1 MEEAIVEIA
10 VLEVELVEEESEK
23 VVIGEE
29 PLSESGLMLR
39 FDLVT
44 GPAEPEEARAV
55 LDSLQAVLQATIVHR
70 ELIGLR
76 FRVEFHV
83 YRKRVAN
90 DYDFIRHLFQ

>member
-1 MEEAIVEIA
+1 MEETIVEIA

-23 VVIGEE
+23 VVIGQEL
-29 PLSESGLMLR
+29 LSESGLMLR
-39 FDLVT
+39 FDFIA
-44 GPAEPEEARAV
+44 GPAKPEKARAV
-55 LDSLQAVLQATIVHR
+55 LDSLQAILQAAVVHR
-70 ELIGLR
+70 KLIGLR